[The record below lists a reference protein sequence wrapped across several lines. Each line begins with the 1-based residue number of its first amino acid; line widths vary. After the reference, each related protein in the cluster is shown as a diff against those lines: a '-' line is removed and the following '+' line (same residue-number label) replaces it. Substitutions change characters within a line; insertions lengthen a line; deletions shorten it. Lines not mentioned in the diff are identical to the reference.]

1 MKSANSES
9 AKSAAGESGAASS
22 AAPVV
27 GAAGG
32 TRVIAG
38 SGRAMQ
44 AGTAP
49 AAQRSGGREIPF
61 PSLVAFEA
69 TARLGSVSRAADE
82 LNLTQSAV
90 SQRVLKLEA
99 HVGQRLFIRLSHGVR
114 LTGAG
119 ELLLLTTRDTLERL
133 RAGFERIAPYRN
145 KASLLLACPADFA
158 HGWLMPRMA
167 ALKALHR
174 ELEVWL
180 MAEQEMTDIDRI
192 DVDLIVSR
200 RPLRTD
206 HVECRPLLD
215 DRGVA
220 VCGPATAAQLGSTAY
235 PKLLEKA
242 PLLLLEREPEWG
254 GLLATPACK
263 TLRIRRSATIQ
274 DERLLLDAA
283 EQELGIAYVSQV
295 LAAGSLAGGRVV
307 LLPRVPVTPR
317 ASLWV
322 MRSTLTPRT
331 PLANHV
337 FDWLLVQGHSGLG

>member
-1 MKSANSES
+1 MKSANS
-9 AKSAAGESGAASS
+9 SG
-22 AAPVV
+22 
-27 GAAGG
+27 
-32 TRVIAG
+32 
-38 SGRAMQ
+38 
-44 AGTAP
+44 
-49 AAQRSGGREIPF
+49 EIPF
-61 PSLVAFEA
+61 ASLVAFEA

-99 HVGQRLFIRLSHGVR
+99 HVGQRLFIRLGHGVR

-158 HGWLMPRMA
+158 HGWLMPRLA

-180 MAEQEMTDIDRI
+180 MPEQEMTDIDRI

-206 HVECRPLLD
+206 HVECRPLLG
-215 DRGVA
+215 DRGIA
-220 VCGPATAAQLGSTAY
+220 VCSPATAAFIGAAAF
-235 PKLLEKA
+235 PKLLESA

-254 GLLATPACK
+254 GLLASPECK
-263 TLRIRRSATIQ
+263 ALALQRGATIQ

-283 EQELGIAYVSQV
+283 EQGLGIAHVSQV
-295 LAAGSLAGGRVV
+295 LAGGSLAAGR
-307 LLPRVPVTPR
+307 LLQLPQVPVSPR
-317 ASLWV
+317 ASFWL

-331 PLANHV
+331 PLANPV
-337 FDWLLVQGHSGLG
+337 YDWLLAQAQTSEPKLSEQATLQK